1 MGVIMRILLGLF
13 LLISSY
19 SACSAQIERYTLF
32 NGKRYLIHVVE
43 KGNTMYS
50 ISRKY
55 DVDVKSILD
64 ANPYAKEG
72 IKFGQE
78 LRIPLFESNTVA
90 TTDREEDGFI
100 LHTVRR
106 KETLFSLSQAYNIPI
121 SDIERFNPNV
131 KKGIQVNDIV
141 KIPKAVKFMETMNL
155 PADTRNY
162 FMHTVAQGQT
172 LYSLS
177 KLYNVNVDDI
187 KALNGGL
194 PEGLKGGSEIKVPRK
209 DALIDQ
215 ETGEKKKT
223 DSVGIGQ
230 LKEDNFEQ
238 KDGRSNVYTI
248 ALFLPFD
255 VEKLETVEV
264 YGDNQIALE
273 YYLGFKLAIDSLR
286 KFGANINL
294 KIYDTEK
301 NPDKVRRLLYRPEMA
316 DVDFMVGPM
325 YKSCLEVALP
335 FALSRNLN
343 VLCPVP
349 QSADIA
355 DQYPNLILTQATK
368 ASQFSKLT
376 NLVRLKR
383 PNARMVSIGHKDN
396 SEKEFINMFHGR
408 SNDGLAVYTD
418 TVWHY
423 TVNEQVEV
431 KELKYYL
438 SENQPNT
445 VFIAS
450 EEVGFV
456 SEVLTALNGMRN
468 YDIKVVGFE
477 SWEKFDRI
485 ETEYKNNT
493 SLTIPSNFYIDYNA
507 PTTIQFLGKYKNTYG
522 KEPNKYGVMGYDQ
535 AFFFAKGMYTYGFSF
550 FDNFQKVF
558 YDPIASKYMF
568 EQNNVGEGFKNKSSF
583 ILTYKDFELK
593 PFSW

>member
-13 LLISSY
+13 LLISTFQN
-19 SACSAQIERYTLF
+19 CSAQIERYTLF

-78 LRIPLFESNTVA
+78 LRIPLFKANSQGVIDT
-90 TTDREEDGFI
+90 EEDGFI
-100 LHTVRR
+100 MHTVRR

-121 SDIERFNPNV
+121 SDIERFNPEI
-131 KKGIQVNDIV
+131 KKGIHVNDVIKV
-141 KIPKAVKFMETMNL
+141 PKAVDLTEVEASN
-155 PADTRNY
+155 DTRNY
-162 FMHTVAQGQT
+162 FLHTVANGQT
-172 LYSLS
+172 LYSLG

-187 KALNGGL
+187 KAINGGL
-194 PEGLKGGSEIKVPRK
+194 PEGLKGGSEIKIPRK
-209 DALIDQ
+209 GEVMNQ

-223 DSVGIGQ
+223 DNYELG
-230 LKEDNFEQ
+230 ETERTFFEPRE
-238 KDGRSNVYTI
+238 GRNGVYTI

-255 VEKLETVEV
+255 VTKLEEV
-264 YGDNQIALE
+264 KSFGENQIALE
-273 YYLGFKLAIDSLR
+273 YYLGFKMAIDSLR

-301 NPDKVRRLLYRPEMA
+301 DADKVRRLLYRPEMSE
-316 DVDFMVGPM
+316 VDFLVGPM

-349 QSADIA
+349 QSDEIA
-355 DQYPNLILTQATK
+355 NQFPNLILTQATK
-368 ASQFSKLT
+368 QSQFSKLCS
-376 NLVRLKR
+376 LIKLKN
-383 PNARMVSIGHKDN
+383 PGARMISIGHQDKLDMQ
-396 SEKEFINMFHGR
+396 FVNMFHGNAYG
-408 SNDGLAVYTD
+408 SDSLLTD

-423 TVNEQVEV
+423 VVKEQVEE
-431 KELKYYL
+431 KELEYFLAEKK
-438 SENQPNT
+438 PNV
-445 VFIAS
+445 VFVAS

-456 SEVLTALNGMRN
+456 SEVLTALNGMRD

-477 SWEKFDRI
+477 SWEKFNRI

-493 SLTIPSNFYIDYNA
+493 SLTIPSNFYMDYTA
-507 PTTIQFLGKYKNTYG
+507 PNTKEFLKNFYSKFG
-522 KEPNKYGVMGYDQ
+522 KEPNKFAVMGYDQ
-535 AFFFAKGMYTYGFSF
+535 GFFFGKGLYTYGFGF
-550 FDNFQKVF
+550 FDSFQKVF
-558 YDPIASKYMF
+558 FDPIGSKYLF
-568 EQNNVGEGFKNKSSF
+568 EQSNLDNGFKNKSSF

-593 PFSW
+593 PFTW

>member
-1 MGVIMRILLGLF
+1 MGVIMRLLIGLF
-13 LLISSY
+13 FLISSIQN
-19 SACSAQIERYTLF
+19 CSAQIERYTLF

-78 LRIPLFESNTVA
+78 LRIPLFKAA
-90 TTDREEDGFI
+90 TQAIKDTEEDGFI
-100 LHTVRR
+100 MHTVRR
-106 KETLFSLSQAYNIPI
+106 KETLFSLSQAYDIPI
-121 SDIERFNPNV
+121 SDIERFNPEI
-131 KKGIQVNDIV
+131 KKGIHVNDVI
-141 KIPKAVKFMETMNL
+141 KIPRAVDLSKVES
-155 PADTRNY
+155 ASDTRNY
-162 FMHTVAQGQT
+162 FMHTVAAGQT
-172 LYSLS
+172 LYSLG

-194 PEGLKGGSEIKVPRK
+194 PEGLKGGSEIKIPRK
-209 DALIDQ
+209 EELINQ

-223 DSVGIGQ
+223 NNFETI
-230 LKEDNFEQ
+230 DNENILFEQ
-238 KDGRSNVYTI
+238 KEGRSGVYTI

-255 VEKLETVEV
+255 VTKLKEVENF
-264 YGDNQIALE
+264 GENQIAIE
-273 YYLGFKLAIDSLR
+273 YYLGFKMAVDSLR
-286 KFGANINL
+286 SFGAKINL

-301 NPDKVRRLLYRPEMA
+301 NADKVRRLLYRPEMSE
-316 DVDFMVGPM
+316 VDFLVGPM

-349 QSADIA
+349 QSEELAY
-355 DQYPNLILTQATK
+355 QFPNLILTQATK
-368 ASQFSKLT
+368 QSQFSKLCS
-376 NLVRLKR
+376 LIRLKN
-383 PNARMVSIGHKDN
+383 PGARMISIGHQDKIDMN
-396 SEKEFINMFHGR
+396 YVNMFHG
-408 SNDGLAVYTD
+408 NVNTENLLLTD

-423 TVNEQVEV
+423 VVKEQVEE
-431 KELKYYL
+431 KELEYYL
-438 SENQPNT
+438 AEKRPNV
-445 VFIAS
+445 VFVAS

-456 SEVLTALNGMRN
+456 SEVLTALNGMRD

-477 SWEKFDRI
+477 SWEKFNRI

-493 SLTIPSNFYIDYNA
+493 SLTIPANFYMDYEA
-507 PTTIQFLGKYKNTYG
+507 PNTKEFLKTFYSKFG
-522 KEPNKYGVMGYDQ
+522 KEPNKFAVMGYDQ
-535 AFFFAKGMYTYGFSF
+535 GFFFGKGLYTYGFGF
-550 FDNFQKVF
+550 FDSFQKVF
-558 YDPIASKYMF
+558 FDPIGSKYLF
-568 EQNNVGEGFKNKSSF
+568 EQSNLDNGFKNKSSF

>member
-13 LLISSY
+13 LLVSTFQN
-19 SACSAQIERYTLF
+19 CSAQIERYTLF

-78 LRIPLFESNTVA
+78 LRIPLFKANSQGNVDT
-90 TTDREEDGFI
+90 EEDGFI
-100 LHTVRR
+100 MHTVRR

-121 SDIERFNPNV
+121 SDIERFNPEI
-131 KKGIQVNDIV
+131 KKGIHVNDVI
-141 KIPKAVKFMETMNL
+141 KIPKAVDLTEVDHST
-155 PADTRNY
+155 DTRNY
-162 FMHTVAQGQT
+162 FLHTVANGQT
-172 LYSLS
+172 LYSLG

-187 KALNGGL
+187 KAINGGL
-194 PEGLKGGSEIKVPRK
+194 PEGLKGGSEIKIPRK
-209 DALIDQ
+209 GEVLNQ
-215 ETGEKKKT
+215 ESGEKKKT
-223 DSVGIGQ
+223 NNYELG
-230 LKEDNFEQ
+230 ETERTYFEPRE
-238 KDGRSNVYTI
+238 GRNGVYTI

-255 VEKLETVEV
+255 VTKLEEV
-264 YGDNQIALE
+264 KSFGENQIALE
-273 YYLGFKLAIDSLR
+273 YYLGFKMAIDSLR

-301 NPDKVRRLLYRPEMA
+301 DADKVRRLLYRPEMSE
-316 DVDFMVGPM
+316 VDFLVGPM

-349 QSADIA
+349 QSDDIA
-355 DQYPNLILTQATK
+355 NQFPNLILTQATK
-368 ASQFSKLT
+368 QSQFSKLCS
-376 NLVRLKR
+376 LIKLKN
-383 PNARMVSIGHKDN
+383 PGARMISIGHQDKLDMQYV
-396 SEKEFINMFHGR
+396 NMFHG
-408 SNDGLAVYTD
+408 NDYGTDSLLTD

-423 TVNEQVEV
+423 VVKEQVEE
-431 KELKYYL
+431 KELEYFLAEKK
-438 SENQPNT
+438 PNV
-445 VFIAS
+445 VFVAS

-456 SEVLTALNGMRN
+456 SEVLTALNGMRD

-477 SWEKFDRI
+477 SWEKFNRI

-493 SLTIPSNFYIDYNA
+493 SLTIPSNFYIDYTA
-507 PTTIQFLGKYKNTYG
+507 PNTKEFLKNFYSKFG
-522 KEPNKYGVMGYDQ
+522 KEPNKFAVMGYDQ
-535 AFFFAKGMYTYGFSF
+535 GFFFGKGLYTYGFGF

-558 YDPIASKYMF
+558 FDPIGSKYLF
-568 EQNNVGEGFKNKSSF
+568 EQSNLDNGFKNKSSF

-593 PFSW
+593 PFTW